1 MTTPHRPALTLRFAT
16 HADAEALVAIYAP
29 YILKTAITY
38 EYEIPSTAEFARRI
52 ETYSAK
58 YPYLVAELDGTPVG
72 YAYASPLG
80 SRPAFDWAVEAA
92 IYIREDCK
100 GMGIGKALYQKLEAI
115 LQIMGIRTMTAAVAS
130 VSHPDPYLTDAS
142 IRFHLRMGYTPV
154 GTFRN
159 AGCKFGRWYDLTW
172 LEKAIG
178 TYETQP
184 PHPKTVHEVMN
195 EALDIL
201 NAKFKMQNAKFM
213 KPFASQKPI
222 LW

>member
-1 MTTPHRPALTLRFAT
+1 MTAPHSPALTIRFAT
-16 HADAEALVAIYAP
+16 PADAEALVAIYAP

-201 NAKFKMQNAKFM
+201 KA
-213 KPFASQKPI
+213 
-222 LW
+222 

>member
-16 HADAEALVAIYAP
+16 PADAEALVAIYAP

-58 YPYLVAELDGTPVG
+58 YPYLVAELEGTPVG

-115 LQIMGIRTMTAAVAS
+115 LQIMGIRTVTAAVAS

-201 NAKFKMQNAKFM
+201 K
-213 KPFASQKPI
+213 S
-222 LW
+222 